1 MIYLVLS
8 ILSSSL
14 IFVVF
19 KAFSRFRIQNYPAII
34 ANYYTAFAVGILSFP
49 RSLEISEFP
58 KQPWFVPAL
67 CLGLIF
73 VVIFNL
79 MARTSQLLGVSVA
92 SVATKMSLV
101 LPVLAGIFLYN
112 EHLGPVRITGILLAL
127 LAVYWASLP
136 SSNSR
141 FTASQWIL
149 PLLVFLG
156 SGLIDLCIKY
166 MQTHYVPD
174 NEFPLFSATVFA
186 SAGTLGILGVF
197 LKKNTSFSMFTPRNL
212 LGGVVLGIPN
222 FFSIFFLLK
231 ALGVPGLSSAA
242 IFTLN
247 NVAIVLLSTLLGVV
261 IFREKLSQRNW
272 FGVGLAVV
280 SIIMVGLG
288 A

>member
-1 MIYLVLS
+1 MIYLLLS

-19 KAFSRFRIQNYPAII
+19 KGFSKFRIQNYPAII

-49 RSLEISEFP
+49 RNLELVEFP
-58 KQPWFVPAL
+58 LQPWFIPAL

-73 VVIFNL
+73 VIIFNL
-79 MARTSQLLGVSVA
+79 MARTSQVLGVSVA

-112 EHLGPVRITGILLAL
+112 EHLGPVRIVGIVLAL
-127 LAVYWASLP
+127 LAVYWATLP
-136 SSNSR
+136 AGNTR
-141 FTASQWIL
+141 FTLSQWML
-149 PLLVFLG
+149 PVMVFLG
-156 SGLIDLCIKY
+156 SGLIDLSIKY

-174 NEFPLFSATVFA
+174 EEFPLFSATVFA

-197 LKKNTSFSMFTPRNL
+197 INKKTSFGMFTPRNL
-212 LGGVVLGIPN
+212 LGGVILGIPN

-231 ALGVPGLSSAA
+231 ALGVPGISSAA

-247 NVAIVLLSTLLGVV
+247 NVAIVLFTTLLGVI
-261 IFREKLSQRNW
+261 IFREKLSLRNW

-288 A
+288 V